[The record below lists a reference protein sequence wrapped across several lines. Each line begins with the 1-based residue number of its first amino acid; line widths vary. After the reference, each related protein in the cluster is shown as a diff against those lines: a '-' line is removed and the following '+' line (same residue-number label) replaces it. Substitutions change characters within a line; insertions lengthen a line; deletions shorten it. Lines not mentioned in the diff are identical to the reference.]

1 MDENSIYVPNMQ
13 NFGMWAF
20 TSFIEIKY
28 HIFLWSINNLLR
40 WSFCKKKKWIK
51 IGWKIKSNKFEMRG
65 TFQIFLGQFYVRN
78 GNNAFFCKGLRN
90 SWKKSQKVSKCGDRI
105 RIRMLHSYIIFYT
118 YIGVLENLIEI
129 IV

>member
-1 MDENSIYVPNMQ
+1 LECGLLHPSLKLNTIFFYGPSITYL
-13 NFGMWAF
+13 G
-20 TSFIEIKY
+20 
-28 HIFLWSINNLLR
+28 